1 MKHIFTVAVV
11 FTICLLFGAIP
22 VMAQSQ
28 LETDNA
34 IEAIAV
40 GDEDSYL
47 AEALEEML
55 ATPPN
60 WGVIPPE
67 ARNQELINKKIIP
80 VIQPALIEGTVYMR
94 DVTNGTIVA
103 GPTGE
108 ESNNG
113 PSAPSAPTAPKA
125 PLKPKL

>member
-1 MKHIFTVAVV
+1 MKHIFAVAVI

-28 LETDNA
+28 SEKDNA
-34 IEAIAV
+34 IEEIAA

-47 AEALEEML
+47 AEALEEAY

-80 VIQPALIEGTVYMR
+80 Q
-94 DVTNGTIVA
+94 
-103 GPTGE
+103 
-108 ESNNG
+108 ES
-113 PSAPSAPTAPKA
+113 SR
-125 PLKPKL
+125 

>member
-1 MKHIFTVAVV
+1 MKHIFAVAVI

-28 LETDNA
+28 LEKEDA
-34 IEAIAV
+34 IESIAV

-47 AEALEEML
+47 AEVLEEML

-67 ARNQELINKKIIP
+67 ARTMEAATFRQ
-80 VIQPALIEGTVYMR
+80 
-94 DVTNGTIVA
+94 
-103 GPTGE
+103 
-108 ESNNG
+108 
-113 PSAPSAPTAPKA
+113 
-125 PLKPKL
+125 